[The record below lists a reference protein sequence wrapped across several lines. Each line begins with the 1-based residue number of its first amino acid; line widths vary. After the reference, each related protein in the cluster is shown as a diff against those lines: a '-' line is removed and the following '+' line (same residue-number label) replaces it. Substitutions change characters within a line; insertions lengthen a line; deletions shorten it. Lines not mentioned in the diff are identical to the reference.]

1 VLLFKKNKQK
11 ELNVIV
17 AYEKELH
24 DLFLMQQVYGTLFSL
39 INKLQITGDKYLNT
53 LTSRQFMTIV
63 AILHLHGEEATMNNI
78 ARKLGTS
85 RQNANRMISGLEKAG
100 YVNIVPS
107 TTDKRASNVSL
118 TKKGEE
124 VTINASTKAVEFMAD
139 IFKEFQTSELENL
152 WSLLKKLY
160 TFDGVQ
166 HDGFEEEG
174 LSLSSNEQLEKDII
188 KLFVGKKKR
197 K

>member
-1 VLLFKKNKQK
+1 M
-11 ELNVIV
+11 
-17 AYEKELH
+17 AYEKELY

-188 KLFVGKKKR
+188 KLFVEKKKR

>member
-1 VLLFKKNKQK
+1 
-11 ELNVIV
+11 
-17 AYEKELH
+17 
-24 DLFLMQQVYGTLFSL
+24 M
-39 INKLQITGDKYLNT
+39 
-53 LTSRQFMTIV
+53 
-63 AILHLHGEEATMNNI
+63 
-78 ARKLGTS
+78 
-85 RQNANRMISGLEKAG
+85 

-188 KLFVGKKKR
+188 KLFVEKKKR